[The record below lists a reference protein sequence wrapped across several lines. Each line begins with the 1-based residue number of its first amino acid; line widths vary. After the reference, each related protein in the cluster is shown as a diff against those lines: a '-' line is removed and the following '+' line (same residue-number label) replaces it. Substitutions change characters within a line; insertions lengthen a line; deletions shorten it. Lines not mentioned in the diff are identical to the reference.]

1 MRLFGRKTRSRFD
14 RYNIIDEED
23 LARAVAK
30 RFNGKTTAKPHGGE
44 APVDQATPELS
55 STPSAQYDHPTR

>member
-1 MRLFGRKTRSRFD
+1 MFD
-14 RYNIIDEED
+14 RYDIVDEED

-30 RFNGKTTAKPHGGE
+30 RFNGRTTARSDGAE
-44 APVDQATPELS
+44 VPVDQATPELS